1 MWLIEK
7 ICCRDVI
14 RFVAG
19 LFLFTAQSLHLS
31 FATEQCIAVYY
42 PDVEKP
48 YDTVFKQILS
58 GIDQEVGVPIEH
70 YLVNQ
75 TEQNPA
81 KELLGSKNDCG
92 AIIGL
97 GRIGLK
103 VASEAKVPAIVG
115 AIIVQPHEITTLS
128 GVSLIPQ
135 PKEMFDRL
143 IHFMP
148 SIQSIFVVYSPE
160 NNGQIISQ
168 ATRIAK
174 QMNIKL
180 LAIEA
185 SDLKSAFAKYKDIM
199 ETMDEKKSALWFL
212 HDPATVDSR
221 TILPFVLKQAWNKK
235 LIIFSNQ
242 AGHAKNGVLFS
253 VYPDNVRLGKRL
265 GKFSEDCMKS
275 GCPAKKFT
283 LLNDLL
289 TAVNIRTANRLGIRL
304 NTRRDPFINIIFPQR

>member
-1 MWLIEK
+1 MWLTKK
-7 ICCRDVI
+7 IRCRDVF

-19 LFLFTAQSLHLS
+19 LFLFFAQSLHLS
-31 FATEQCIAVYY
+31 LATEQCIAVYY
-42 PDVEKP
+42 PDVGKP

-58 GIDQEVGVPIEH
+58 GIDQEVDVPIDH

-81 KELLGSKNDCG
+81 KELFENKNDCG

-97 GRIGLK
+97 GRSGLK
-103 VASEAKVPAIVG
+103 VVLEAKVPAIVG
-115 AIIVQPHEITTLS
+115 AVIAQPDEITTLS

-135 PKEMFDRL
+135 PKEIFDRL
-143 IHFMP
+143 VHFMP
-148 SIQSIFVVYSPE
+148 SIQSVFVVYSPE
-160 NNGQIISQ
+160 NNSYVISE
-168 ATRIAK
+168 AIRVAK

-180 LAIEA
+180 QAIEA
-185 SDLKSAFAKYKDIM
+185 SDLKSAFAKYKNIM
-199 ETMDEKKSALWFL
+199 ETMDANKSALWFL
-212 HDPATVDSR
+212 HDPETVDSR
-221 TILPFVLKQAWNKK
+221 TILPFVLKLAWDRK
-235 LIIFSNQ
+235 LFIFSNQ

-265 GKFSEDCMKS
+265 GKFAEDCIKS
-275 GCPAKKFT
+275 GCSTKKFT